1 MNEEDILTLDFVR
14 QTCAA
19 KPHLLPKIIEYAT
32 AGVKEFAEKQS
43 DKTSKMGFVLTQV
56 LDKMPAEKQFGAF
69 SRGEILEMMEVIHG
83 TPWHNKELQKL
94 GKS

>member
-1 MNEEDILTLDFVR
+1 MNEDLLILNLIKEI
-14 QTCAA
+14 CAG

-43 DKTSKMGFVLTQV
+43 NKTSKMGFMLTQI
-56 LDKMPAEKQFGAF
+56 LDKVPDEKQFGAF
-69 SRGEILEMMEVIHG
+69 SRAEILDLMEVIHG
-83 TPWHNKELQKL
+83 TLWHNKELQKL